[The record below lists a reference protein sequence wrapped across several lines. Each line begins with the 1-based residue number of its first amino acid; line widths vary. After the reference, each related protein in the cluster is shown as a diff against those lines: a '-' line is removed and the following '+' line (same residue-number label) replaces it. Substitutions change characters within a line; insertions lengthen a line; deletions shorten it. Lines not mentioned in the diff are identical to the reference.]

1 MGGSGGSNY
10 GGYTPKSPREIDALV
25 QQAGEETQERSAG
38 TAKEQAI
45 EDKLREINDH
55 DYEAIDRH
63 RTQIENKLRES
74 YEGVESV
81 QYGGS
86 HSRHTDV
93 SGLSDVDILVPMGR
107 ASEAPASSKQAIERL
122 AEVLRER
129 YPASNIETGRMAVT
143 VRFSDGIEIQVLPA
157 FRVGSDRF
165 KIPNPN
171 STGWIE
177 TCPTAFAKKLTDAN
191 RERNNLV
198 VPIIKAAKYL
208 CDKHNVP
215 VSSYHL
221 ENMIVE
227 SLSHYS
233 GRLNQREMLQH
244 VINQAKSQVLNRIP
258 DPCGQSSDVAGDITA
273 GERTTLARRFM
284 SLEQKI
290 ARANAAASAD
300 EWKTLLD

>member
-1 MGGSGGSNY
+1 MGGSGGNY
-10 GGYTPKSPREIDALV
+10 RYAPKSPRQIDELV
-25 QQAGEETQERSAG
+25 EQSGAETQERATS
-38 TAKEQAI
+38 TDI
-45 EDKLREINDH
+45 ERIIDDKLGKINDH

-63 RTQIENKLRES
+63 RTQIENKLRET

-93 SGLSDVDILVPMGR
+93 SGLSDVDILVPMGQ
-107 ASEAPASSKQAIERL
+107 ASDAPKSSNEAIERL
-122 AEVLRER
+122 ASVLRER
-129 YPASNIETGRMAVT
+129 YPNSKIETGHMAVT
-143 VRFSDGIEIQVLPA
+143 VHFSDGIEIQVLPA
-157 FRVGSDRF
+157 YRVNSDRF

-171 STGWIE
+171 TSGWVE

-191 RERNNLV
+191 RKHNNLV
-198 VPIIKAAKYL
+198 VPIIKVAKYL

-221 ENMIVE
+221 ENMVIE
-227 SLSHYS
+227 SLTHYS
-233 GRLNQREMLQH
+233 GRLNQHEMLQH
-244 VINQAKSQVLNRIP
+244 VINQAKSQVLHRIP
-258 DPCGQSSDVAGDITA
+258 DPCGQSSDVAGEIA
-273 GERTTLARRFM
+273 SSERKTLASRFR

-290 ARANAAASAD
+290 AHANTAASCD

>member
-10 GGYTPKSPREIDALV
+10 SYSPKTPRQIDALV
-25 QQAGEETQERSAG
+25 ERAGSETQERATS
-38 TAKEQAI
+38 TAI
-45 EDKLREINDH
+45 ERVVDEKLNEINDH

-63 RTQIENKLRES
+63 RRQIENKLRET
-74 YEGVESV
+74 YDGVETV

-86 HSRHTDV
+86 HSRHTNV

-107 ASEAPASSKQAIERL
+107 ASDAPASSKQAIERL

-129 YPASNIETGRMAVT
+129 YPSSKIETGRMAVT
-143 VRFSDGIEIQVLPA
+143 VHFSDGIEIQVLPA

-171 STGWIE
+171 NTGWIE

-191 RERNNLV
+191 REHNNLV
-198 VPIIKAAKYL
+198 VPIIKVAKYL
-208 CDKHNVP
+208 CDKHDVP

-221 ENMIVE
+221 ENMVVE

-233 GRLNQREMLQH
+233 GRLNQHEMLQH
-244 VINQAKSQVLNRIP
+244 VINQAKSQVLHRIP
-258 DPCGQSSDVAGDITA
+258 DPCGQSSDVSGDVSPSERATA
-273 GERTTLARRFM
+273 ASRFR

-290 ARANAAASAD
+290 ARANAAASSD